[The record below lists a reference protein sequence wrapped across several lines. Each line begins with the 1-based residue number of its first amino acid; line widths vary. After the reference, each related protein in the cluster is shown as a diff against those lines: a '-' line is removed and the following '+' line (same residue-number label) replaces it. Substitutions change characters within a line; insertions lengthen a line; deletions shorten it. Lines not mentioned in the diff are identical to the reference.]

1 MTDQLLD
8 PVTAILRER
17 DGLPTIA
24 IRASGQQ
31 CIIYNMVWGR
41 DIGAPYDHITT
52 NVSPAPECKHEIDFF
67 HTVDVDSLLAPESG
81 VVLYQAGD
89 VA

>member
-8 PVTAILRER
+8 PVTAILCER
-17 DGLPTIA
+17 NGLPTLA
-24 IRASGQQ
+24 IRTSGEQ
-31 CIIYNMVWGR
+31 CIIHNIVWGR

-52 NVSPAPECKHEIDFF
+52 NVSPTPECKHEIDFF
-67 HTVDVDSLLAPESG
+67 HTVDVASLLAPESG

-89 VA
+89 LA